1 MHKEADISKE
11 LTQEPQL
18 LDHDILGKC
27 EIWCVLS
34 YWLPFFY
41 DLSTITIMIEIDLT
55 QSVMG
60 FHFQISFQL

>member
-1 MHKEADISKE
+1 MDLCLLMHKEADISKE

-34 YWLPFFY
+34 YWLPFF
-41 DLSTITIMIEIDLT
+41 MI
-55 QSVMG
+55 
-60 FHFQISFQL
+60 FQL